1 MSFCCDSCGF
11 SNTEV
16 RSAGQIQEKG
26 SKHTLTLDSPED
38 MERQVVKSDTAT
50 FRVEELD
57 IEMPAG
63 HGRLTNIEG
72 VLSEILKDLEYGQKL
87 RKKEDP
93 ELYEKIE
100 DIVQTLIKMMLG
112 GRFPFSVTLDDPSG
126 NSWIEPSSQDK
137 DRKYIKSE
145 YARTAEQNAELGL
158 GESNGNADQ
167 DAHHSH
173 GATPH
178 VIPQIS
184 TTGDANDSMEDVDI
198 VDGQVYSLPTPC
210 PACSKPAQVNLQLL
224 NIPHFK
230 QVIVSAV
237 VCLECNY
244 RSSDVKT
251 GGEIPQ
257 KGKRIWLT
265 VREPVDL
272 RRDILKSETCY
283 LKIPACDVEA
293 VPGTMGGRVTTV
305 EGLLTQIRD
314 DLRKTIFEDDDEE
327 GKGGDSM
334 PEEKRQGW
342 RKFFAR
348 LDGAIRGEFEYEIL
362 LEDPLGNSYV
372 QNLMVLEPDPGLRE
386 EEYVRSAEEEDEL
399 GITDMKTKEGRDGEY
414 EKDEI
419 TVEER
424 EKAAKLIEEATG
436 AGVA

>member
-1 MSFCCDSCGF
+1 MSFYCESCGF

-16 RSAGQIQEKG
+16 QSAGQIQEKG
-26 SKHTLTLDSPED
+26 SKYTLTLDSPED
-38 MERQVVKSDTAT
+38 MERQVVRSDTAA
-50 FRVEELD
+50 FRVEDLD

-72 VLSEILKDLEYGQKL
+72 VLSEILKDLEHGQKS

-100 DIVQTLIKMMLG
+100 DIVQPLIKMMLG
-112 GRFPFSVTLDDPSG
+112 GRFPFSVSLDDPSG
-126 NSWIEPSSQDK
+126 NSWIEPSAQDK
-137 DRKYIKSE
+137 ERKYIKTE
-145 YARTAEQNAELGL
+145 YARTVEQNAELGL
-158 GESNGNADQ
+158 GESNGNTDQ
-167 DAHHSH
+167 DAHYPS

-178 VIPQIS
+178 VVPQIS
-184 TTGDANDSMEDVDI
+184 TTGDADDSMEDVDI
-198 VDGQVYSLPTPC
+198 VDGEVYSLPTPC
-210 PACSKPAQVNLQLL
+210 PACTKPAQVNLQLL

-251 GGEIPQ
+251 GGEIPP

-265 VREPVDL
+265 VREPIDL
-272 RRDILKSETCY
+272 KRDILKSETCL
-283 LKIPACDVEA
+283 LKISACDVEA
-293 VPGTMGGRVTTV
+293 VPGTMGGRITTV

-334 PEEKRQGW
+334 LEEKRQGW
-342 RKFFAR
+342 QKFFTR
-348 LDGAIRGEFEYEIL
+348 LDGAIQGEFEYEIL

-372 QNLMVLEPDPGLRE
+372 QNLMVPEPDPGLRE
-386 EEYVRSAEEEDEL
+386 EDYVRSAEEEDEL
-399 GITDMKTKEGRDGEY
+399 GITDMKTKEGKGGEY

-424 EKAAKLIEEATG
+424 KRPQN
-436 AGVA
+436 